1 MRPYEH
7 MNDEQLEAYVGIAGQ
22 DVLSAV
28 ENDDAAALE
37 RAKQVYAE
45 ALNAYRNRSN

>member
-7 MNDEQLEAYVGIAGQ
+7 MNNEQLGAYVSIAGQ
-22 DVLSAV
+22 EILAAI
-28 ENDDAAALE
+28 ENDDAAALA
-37 RAKQVYAE
+37 RAKQVYAQ

>member
-7 MNDEQLEAYVGIAGQ
+7 MSDEQLGAYVGIAGQ
-22 DVLSAV
+22 EVLAAV
-28 ENDDAAALE
+28 ENDDAAALD

-45 ALNAYRNRSN
+45 ALNAYRNR